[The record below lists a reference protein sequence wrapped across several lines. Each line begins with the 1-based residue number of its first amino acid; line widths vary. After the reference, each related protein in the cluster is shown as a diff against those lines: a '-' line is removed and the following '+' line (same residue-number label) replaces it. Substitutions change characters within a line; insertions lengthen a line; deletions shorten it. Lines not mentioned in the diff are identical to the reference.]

1 MARRPTSSG
10 VVGPIVGSVRP
21 GQGWHPLHSVTPLV
35 KIFGRLDDKHDI
47 CRNFHPFLLIVFASE
62 FCKASDYFLYLILSF
77 RYRSIFVLRFI
88 LILVLDVGTG
98 FIDIQISNFKRVAEL
113 RRGPSTD
120 FKSTEFIDY
129 RLGEEKITEILEV
142 KNSLPKTNSKFT
154 PENSNG

>member
-1 MARRPTSSG
+1 M
-10 VVGPIVGSVRP
+10 
-21 GQGWHPLHSVTPLV
+21 
-35 KIFGRLDDKHDI
+35 
-47 CRNFHPFLLIVFASE
+47 IVFASE

>member
-1 MARRPTSSG
+1 M
-10 VVGPIVGSVRP
+10 INM
-21 GQGWHPLHSVTPLV
+21 
-35 KIFGRLDDKHDI
+35 IFVEI
-47 CRNFHPFLLIVFASE
+47 STPFLLIIFASE
-62 FCKASDYFLYLILSF
+62 FCKASDYRKYLILSF

-129 RLGEEKITEILEV
+129 RLG
-142 KNSLPKTNSKFT
+142 
-154 PENSNG
+154 